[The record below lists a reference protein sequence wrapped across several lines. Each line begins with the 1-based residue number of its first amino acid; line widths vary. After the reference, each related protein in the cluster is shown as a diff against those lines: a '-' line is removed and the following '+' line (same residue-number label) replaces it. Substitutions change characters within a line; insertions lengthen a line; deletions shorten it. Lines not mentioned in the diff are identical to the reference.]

1 MKLLLVLLISP
12 LLTFAQFKSD
22 STWYDTKGDT
32 LNVHGGG
39 ALYDHGTYYWF
50 GEKRGKGAS
59 LGVTVYS
66 SKNLYNW
73 KYEGLALAAV
83 DSAGSDIESGCLM
96 ERPKVIYNK
105 KTKQY
110 VMWFHLELKGKGYAA
125 ARAGVAVSNK
135 ITGPYKYLHSF
146 RPNGNMSRDMN
157 LFVDDDGAAY
167 HIYSSHENWDLRIA
181 RLSDD
186 YLTPTT
192 KDSMLFSK
200 QREAPVL
207 FKHHHKYYLITSG
220 CTGWAPNKATIHEA
234 DHPFGPWTLV
244 GNPMT
249 GKNADITFYGQSAF
263 VLPVHGKKDAFIYVG
278 DKWDPKNLR
287 NSRYQWLPV
296 LFKNGKVEIAWMEE
310 WDLSVFK

>member
-1 MKLLLVLLISP
+1 MKGLLVLLILP
-12 LLTFAQFKSD
+12 LLTFAQFKPD
-22 STWYDTKGDT
+22 SIWYDTKGDT
-32 LNVHGGG
+32 LNAHGGNV
-39 ALYDHGTYYWF
+39 LYDHGAYYWF

-59 LGVTVYS
+59 QGVTVYS
-66 SKNLYNW
+66 SKDLYAW
-73 KYEGLALAAV
+73 KYEGLALAPV
-83 DSAGSDIESGCLM
+83 DSAGCDIETGCLM

-125 ARAGVAVSNK
+125 ARAAVAVSNK
-135 ITGPYKYLHSF
+135 IKGPYKFLHSF

-167 HIYSSHENWDLRIA
+167 HIYSSNENWDLRIA

-186 YLTPTT
+186 YLTSTT
-192 KDSMLFSK
+192 RDSMLFSK

-207 FKHHHKYYLITSG
+207 FKYHQKYYLITSG
-220 CTGWAPNKATIHEA
+220 CTGWKPNKATIHEA
-234 DHPFGPWTLV
+234 DHPFGPWTLI

-249 GKNADITFYGQSAF
+249 GANADITFYGQSAF

-296 LFKNGKVEIAWMEE
+296 QFKNDKVEIEWMGE
-310 WDLSVFK
+310 WNTGIFK

>member
-1 MKLLLVLLISP
+1 MKLFIILLLAP
-12 LLTFAQFKSD
+12 LFTFAQFKPD
-22 STWYDTKGDT
+22 SIWYDTKGDT

-39 ALYDHGTYYWF
+39 ILYDHGTYYWF

-59 LGVTVYS
+59 EGVTVYS
-66 SKNLYNW
+66 SANLYKW
-73 KYEGLALAAV
+73 KYEGMALSTV
-83 DSAGSDIESGCLM
+83 EGSDIEYGCLM

-125 ARAGVAVSNK
+125 ARAAVAVSK
-135 ITGPYKYLHSF
+135 KVTGPYKYLQSF

-157 LFVDDDGAAY
+157 LFVDDDGTAY
-167 HIYSSHENWDLRIA
+167 HIYSSHENWDMRIA

-186 YLTPTT
+186 YLTSTT
-192 KDSMLFSK
+192 QDSLLFSK
-200 QREAPVL
+200 QREAPAI
-207 FKHHHKYYLITSG
+207 FKYQHKYYLITSG
-220 CTGWAPNKATIHEA
+220 CTGWAPNKASVHVA
-234 DHPFGPWTLV
+234 DNPFGPWKLM

-249 GKNADITFYGQSAF
+249 GPHADITFYGQSTF
-263 VLPVHGKKDAFIYVG
+263 ILPVHGKRDAFIYIG
-278 DKWDPKNLR
+278 DKWDPKNLK

-296 LFKNGKVEIAWMEE
+296 TFRNDSVEIAWKDK